1 MRLLYDWSATCT
13 KLQLVL
19 MSMFLRSL
27 PKPTEGADLN
37 LLVRASALVSR
48 SVATLAG
55 PGDGVGTHLVTGA
68 MSVTSPT
75 RAESGRKSDRPTRRM
90 PPRRRRARLRPGG
103 GRDLGGSRRESGR
116 ASFTPRMRACERGR
130 GRTVL
135 GPVPNASLCEPSLTS
150 HHSRARC
157 TTDERHET
165 VSSRSRSA
173 RRYHPVKT
181 VRGSSLNSHRTVV
194 AIESSRV
201 ERQKP
206 AAKTHGK
213 NQISTPSVSE
223 QETDCPYELD
233 NREAAANSD
242 RPTFR
247 LPKQSRAAGHSYEQT
262 PSRR

>member
-135 GPVPNASLCEPSLTS
+135 GPSPKCQPV
-150 HHSRARC
+150 RALPHQSPQQSSVHDRRKARNRFIPV
-157 TTDERHET
+157 TVRAQ
-165 VSSRSRSA
+165 VSSSQNGPR
-173 RRYHPVKT
+173 
-181 VRGSSLNSHRTVV
+181 
-194 AIESSRV
+194 I
-201 ERQKP
+201 
-206 AAKTHGK
+206 
-213 NQISTPSVSE
+213 VS
-223 QETDCPYELD
+223 
-233 NREAAANSD
+233 
-242 RPTFR
+242 
-247 LPKQSRAAGHSYEQT
+247 
-262 PSRR
+262 